1 MSLNLHDIRAEATEL
16 LSESDFAEGLEE
28 FKQLLADYRTTY
40 LGWPEKPPFVD
51 WVYDNVTLTAQE
63 SSRAGP
69 MRLSVYQ
76 RAIGNAVF
84 HDAACRQVTVLK
96 GVQIGYSK
104 LLRVIFAYC
113 VAVLAKRISV
123 VFPTDG
129 DTERFF
135 KDEIA
140 TLYGRVQAVANI
152 IRQVKRGEPAD
163 TMSEQRYAN
172 GAIAYFR
179 AAFNEDSL
187 QSFTSWLQLADE
199 ADRDGW
205 QPRGHSAGDKVSQL
219 RNRGTDFVDSK
230 LIIGSTPGIRDI
242 SVVWREWETSD
253 KRKLFITC
261 PKCQTTQELRW
272 GGKKTRYGFRWD
284 LDDHGHVSRAY
295 YKCDTDRDCFI
306 QEDEKEVIIE
316 AGEYRP
322 TAVPTQPGNV
332 GIHAPSWI
340 SMSPGAAWKT
350 LAQQWL
356 EAQGDPQKL
365 KEFVTFKMAEPWDD
379 ISQGIDDA
387 TASTLFRPY
396 PAEVPDDVVLLTA
409 GGDTQQNK
417 EGKGTELSIPSR
429 EFTVVGWTRYGQM
442 RVIGHWKFYGTPGD
456 RSSDDEVRTFLSRK
470 FKRRDGREMSILAT
484 AMDSN
489 GGFAEQV
496 RAFCGSFQMAK
507 HVWAIIGNN
516 IPVKDDRTRY
526 VWPLKPSKGIKA
538 KGAFYRIESVLAK
551 SEIFRLLQ
559 LKDDY
564 APMFPASMPPDY
576 LEKLLCEDRKRD
588 PKTGKIYWKEK
599 RGRRAEEEWVCLAYA
614 YAALKGLQMVK
625 LQTWSDL
632 NLAARNLGI
641 PETIHDPATGEIGYD
656 GDDLS
661 AHAQERRAVA
671 GPLLSEPEKPKSRT
685 RGSPAKAQAPEQTA
699 APVQAQVAQP
709 PKSKLVEV
717 NKPRRVMKQIKAGW
731 PRR

>member
-1 MSLNLHDIRAEATEL
+1 MSLNLHDIRVEATEL
-16 LSESDFAEGLEE
+16 LATSDFAEGLEE
-28 FKQLLADYRTTY
+28 FKQLLAEYRATY
-40 LGWPEKPPFVD
+40 LKWPERPPFVQ
-51 WVYDNVTLTAQE
+51 WVYDNINLTAQE

-84 HDAACRQVTVLK
+84 HDPNCRQVTVLK

-104 LLRVIFAYC
+104 LLRVVFAYC

-140 TLYGRVQAVANI
+140 TLYSRVKAVAGI
-152 IRQVKRGEPAD
+152 IREIKRGEPAD

-205 QPRGHSAGDKVSQL
+205 QPRGHSVGDKVSQL

-242 SVVWREWETSD
+242 SIVWREWLTSD
-253 KRKLFITC
+253 KRKLFVTC
-261 PKCQTTQELRW
+261 PHCQTTQELRW
-272 GGKKTRYGFRWD
+272 GSNKTRYGFRWD
-284 LDDHGHVSRAY
+284 LDEHGHVERAY

-306 QEDEKEVIIE
+306 QEDEKEAIIE

-379 ISQGIDDA
+379 IGQGIDE
-387 TASTLFRPY
+387 TAARGLFRPY

-417 EGKGTELSIPSR
+417 EGKGTEFSIPSR
-429 EFTVVGWTRYGQM
+429 EFSVVGWTRHGQM
-442 RVIGHWKFYGTPGD
+442 RVIGHWKFWGTPGEK
-456 RSSDDEVRTFLSRK
+456 SSDDEVRAFLSRK
-470 FKRRDGREMSILAT
+470 FMRRDGREMSILAT

-489 GGFAEQV
+489 GGFPEQV
-496 RAFCGSFQMAK
+496 RSFCASFPSTR

-516 IPVKDDRTRY
+516 QAVRDDKTRY
-526 VWPLKPSKGIKA
+526 VWPKRPTPGRKG
-538 KGAFYRIESVLAK
+538 KGSYYRIESILAK
-551 SEIFRLLQ
+551 SEVFRLLQ
-559 LKDDY
+559 YKDDH
-564 APMFPASMPPDY
+564 APMFPTSMPPDY
-576 LEKLLCEDRKRD
+576 LDKLLCEQKKRD
-588 PKTGKIYWKEK
+588 TKTGTIKWDPKH
-599 RGRRAEEEWVCLAYA
+599 GRRAEEEWVCLAYA

-625 LQTWSDL
+625 LQTWGDL

-641 PETIHDPATGEIGYD
+641 PETIHDPETGEIGYD
-656 GDDLS
+656 GEDMS
-661 AHAQERRAVA
+661 AHAQERRVVA
-671 GPLLSEPEKPKSRT
+671 GPLLAEPRKEKSRS
-685 RGSPAKAQAPEQTA
+685 RGSTATAQAPDRM
-699 APVQAQVAQP
+699 VDP
-709 PKSKLVEV
+709 PKAQEALPPKQV
-717 NKPRRVMKQIKAGW
+717 KRRTVRQIKPTRWG
-731 PRR
+731 

>member
-1 MSLNLHDIRAEATEL
+1 MTLNLHDIRAEATEL
-16 LSESDFAEGLEE
+16 LATSDFAEGLDE
-28 FKQLLADYRTTY
+28 FKQLLAQYRATY
-40 LGWPEKPPFVD
+40 LKWPARPPFVQ
-51 WVYDNVTLTAQE
+51 WVYDNINLTAQE

-84 HDAACRQVTVLK
+84 HNHDCRQVTVLK

-140 TLYGRVQAVANI
+140 TLYSRVRAVADI
-152 IRQVKRGEPAD
+152 IREIKRGEPAD

-179 AAFNEDSL
+179 AAYNEDSL

-205 QPRGHSAGDKVSQL
+205 QPRGHSAGDKVTQL

-242 SVVWREWETSD
+242 SVVWREWETSN
-253 KRKLFITC
+253 KCKLFITC
-261 PKCQTTQELRW
+261 PKCETTQELRW
-272 GGKKTRYGFRWD
+272 GSNKTRYGFRWD
-284 LDDHGHVSRAY
+284 LDKHGHVERAY

-306 QEDEKEVIIE
+306 QETEKESIIE

-322 TAVPTQPGNV
+322 TVVPTQPGNV

-340 SMSPGAAWKT
+340 SMSPGAAWKI

-365 KEFVTFKMAEPWDD
+365 KEFVTFKMAEPWDETSEGLD
-379 ISQGIDDA
+379 EHAVSN
-387 TASTLFRPY
+387 LFKAY
-396 PAEVPDDVVLLTA
+396 PEEIPDDVVLLTC
-409 GGDTQQNK
+409 GGDTQKNK
-417 EGKGTELSIPSR
+417 AGKGTMHEIPSR
-429 EFTVVGWTRYGQM
+429 EFTVTGWTRHGQM
-442 RVIGHWKFYGTPGD
+442 RVIGHWVFLGKPGD
-456 RSSDDEVRTFLSRK
+456 PSSDEEVRQFLRRHWR
-470 FKRRDGREMSILAT
+470 RRDGRTMQIMAT
-484 AMDSN
+484 AMDAN
-489 GGFAEQV
+489 GGFADEV
-496 RAFCGSFQMAK
+496 RAFAASFSVNSS
-507 HVWAIIGNN
+507 VWAIIGDN
-516 IPVKDDRTRY
+516 KSKGTRSRY
-526 VWPLKPSKGIKA
+526 VWPQKA
-538 KGAFYRIESVLAK
+538 TTNKKSRTQYYRIDSGLAK
-551 SEIFRLLQ
+551 DAIFRLLRQ
-559 LKDDY
+559 DEDY
-564 APMFPASMPPDY
+564 APMFPKSMPPDY
-576 LEKLLCEDRKRD
+576 LEKLLCEESK
-588 PKTGKIYWKEK
+588 PVKTGGFYWQPK
-599 RGRRAEEEWVCLAYA
+599 RGRRAEEEWVCLAYS
-614 YAALKGLQMVK
+614 YAALKGLQLAK
-625 LQTWSDL
+625 QGTWGDL
-632 NLAARNLGI
+632 NLAARDLVI
-641 PETIHDPATGEIGYD
+641 PEKILDPETGEIGYRGLD
-656 GDDLS
+656 MS
-661 AHAQERRAVA
+661 AHAQERRAAA
-671 GPLLSEPEKPKSRT
+671 GPLLVAPEQPK

-699 APVQAQVAQP
+699 APPQAQVAQP
-709 PKSKLVEV
+709 PKKSTLVEV
-717 NKPRRVMKQIKAGW
+717 QQQPRRVMKQIKAGW

>member
-1 MSLNLHDIRAEATEL
+1 MTLNLHDIRAEATEL
-16 LSESDFAEGLEE
+16 LSSSDFAEGLEE
-28 FKQLLADYRTTY
+28 FKQLLAEYRATY
-40 LGWPEKPPFVD
+40 LKWPERPPFVD
-51 WVYDNVTLTAQE
+51 WVYDNINLTAQE

-84 HDAACRQVTVLK
+84 HDPNCRQVTVLK

-140 TLYGRVQAVANI
+140 TLYARVQAVANV

-205 QPRGHSAGDKVSQL
+205 QPRGNSAGDKISQL

-230 LIIGSTPGIRDI
+230 LIIGSTPGIRDV
-242 SVVWREWETSD
+242 SVVWREWQTSD

-272 GGKKTRYGFRWD
+272 GSDKTRYGFRWD
-284 LDDHGHVSRAY
+284 LDEHGHVSRAY

-306 QEDEKEVIIE
+306 QEDEKEALIE
-316 AGEYRP
+316 VGEYRP
-322 TAVPTQPGNV
+322 TAVATQPGNV

-340 SMSPGAAWKT
+340 SMSPGAAWKI

-365 KEFVTFKMAEPWDD
+365 KEFVMFKMAEPWDD
-379 ISQGIDDA
+379 LGVGLDENALSETI
-387 TASTLFRPY
+387 RPY
-396 PAEVPDDVVLLTA
+396 PAEIPDDVVVLTA
-409 GGDTQQNK
+409 GGDTQRNK
-417 EGKGTELSIPSR
+417 VGKGSALEIPSR
-429 EFTVVGWTRYGQM
+429 EYSVVGWTRYGQM
-442 RVIGHWKFYGTPGD
+442 RTIGHWVFEGRPGD
-456 RSSDDEVRTFLSRK
+456 PSSDREVKDFLSRQWR
-470 FKRRDGREMSILAT
+470 RRDGRTMSIMAR
-484 AMDSN
+484 AMDAN
-489 GGFAEQV
+489 GGFADEQ
-496 RAFCGSFQMAK
+496 RAFCASFPVASNT
-507 HVWAIIGNN
+507 WAIIGDN
-516 IPVKDDRTRY
+516 KTAGTRSKY
-526 VWPLKPSKGIKA
+526 VWPTKASTSKKT
-538 KGAFYRIESVLAK
+538 KNRYYRIDSGLAK
-551 SEIFRLLQ
+551 DGVFRLLQ
-559 LKDDY
+559 QSGDF
-564 APMFPASMPPDY
+564 APMIPQSMPPDY
-576 LEKLLCEDRKRD
+576 LDKLMCEERK
-588 PKTGKIYWKEK
+588 KLKGGYYWQPK

-614 YAALKGLQMVK
+614 FAALKGLQ
-625 LQTWSDL
+625 LTRPQWADL
-632 NLAARNLGI
+632 NLAARDLGI
-641 PETIHDPATGEIGYD
+641 PETIHDPETGEIGYFGID
-656 GDDLS
+656 MS
-661 AHAQERRAVA
+661 AHAQERRAAA
-671 GPLLSEPEKPKSRT
+671 GPLLVAPEQPK

-699 APVQAQVAQP
+699 APPQAQVAQA
-709 PKSKLVEV
+709 PKSKLVEAQQ
-717 NKPRRVMKQIKAGW
+717 PRRVMKQIKAGW

>member
-1 MSLNLHDIRAEATEL
+1 MTLNLQDIRAEATEL
-16 LSESDFAEGLEE
+16 LSESDFVEGLEE
-28 FKQLLADYRTTY
+28 FKQLLSDYRATY

-84 HDAACRQVTVLK
+84 HDPNCRQVTVLK

-113 VAVLAKRISV
+113 VSVLAKRISV

-140 TLYGRVQAVANI
+140 TLYSRVQAVADI
-152 IRQVKRGEPAD
+152 IREIKRGEPAD
-163 TMSEQRYAN
+163 TMSEQRYRN
-172 GAIAYFR
+172 GATAYFR

-187 QSFTSWLQLADE
+187 QSFTSWLQLIDE
-199 ADRDGW
+199 VDRSGF
-205 QPRGHSAGDKVSQL
+205 QPRGHSAGDKISQI
-219 RNRGTDFVDSK
+219 RNRGTDFTDSK
-230 LIIGSTPGIRDI
+230 VILGSTPGIRDV
-242 SVVWREWETSD
+242 SVVWREWQTSD

-272 GGKKTRYGFRWD
+272 GSDKTRYGFRWD
-284 LDDHGHVSRAY
+284 LDDHGHVARAY
-295 YKCDTDRDCFI
+295 YKCDTDGDCFI
-306 QEDEKEVIIE
+306 HEDEKEAIIE

-379 ISQGIDDA
+379 LGAGLDESTVSQLI
-387 TASTLFRPY
+387 RPY
-396 PAEVPDDVVLLTA
+396 PEEVPDDVVLLTC
-409 GGDTQQNK
+409 GGDTQKNK
-417 EGKGTELSIPSR
+417 EGKRTAYEINSR
-429 EFTVVGWTRYGQM
+429 EFSVVGWTRHGGM
-442 RVIGHWKFYGTPGD
+442 RVIGHWVFQGQPGD
-456 RSSDDEVRTFLSRK
+456 PSSDDEVRSFLNRHW
-470 FKRRDGREMSILAT
+470 KRRDGRTMQIMAT

-489 GGFAEQV
+489 GGFTDEV
-496 RAFCGSFQMAK
+496 RLFAASFPASRS
-507 HVWAIIGNN
+507 VWAIIGKNN
-516 IPVKDDRTRY
+516 EAGTRSDY
-526 VWPLKPSKGIKA
+526 VWPKKPNSHGKTRTQY
-538 KGAFYRIESVLAK
+538 FRIDSGLAK
-551 SEIFRLLQ
+551 DHIYRLLQ
-559 LKDDY
+559 RTDEDGTMI
-564 APMFPASMPPDY
+564 PPSMRPDY
-576 LEKLLCEDRKRD
+576 LDKLMCEERVKV
-588 PKTGKIYWKEK
+588 KAGYYWKKK
-599 RGRRAEEEWVCLAYA
+599 RGRRTEEEWICLAYA
-614 YAALKGLQMVK
+614 YAALKGLQLAKPTV
-625 LQTWSDL
+625 WSNL
-632 NLAARNLGI
+632 NLAGATLGI
-641 PETIHDPATGEIGYD
+641 PETIHDPDTGEIGYRGLD
-656 GDDLS
+656 MS
-661 AHAQERRAVA
+661 AHAQERRAAA
-671 GPLLSEPEKPKSRT
+671 GPLLAEPEKPK
-685 RGSPAKAQAPEQTA
+685 RGSPAKAQVPEQTA
-699 APVQAQVAQP
+699 APPVAQVAQP

>member
-1 MSLNLHDIRAEATEL
+1 MTLNLHDIRQEAAEL

-28 FKQLLADYRTTY
+28 FTQLLAEYRATY

-84 HDAACRQVTVLK
+84 HDPNCRQVTVLK

-140 TLYGRVQAVANI
+140 TLYARVKAVAAI
-152 IRQVKRGEPAD
+152 IREIKRGEPAD

-230 LIIGSTPGIRDI
+230 LIIGSTPGIRDV
-242 SVVWREWETSD
+242 SVVWREWQTSD

-272 GGKKTRYGFRWD
+272 GSNKTRYGFRWD
-284 LDDHGHVSRAY
+284 LDEHGHVERAY

-306 QEDEKEVIIE
+306 QETEKEAIIE

-379 ISQGIDDA
+379 IGQGIDEHA
-387 TASTLFRPY
+387 VSTLFKDY
-396 PAEVPDDVVLLTA
+396 PEEIPDDVVVLTA
-409 GGDTQQNK
+409 GGDTQRNK
-417 EGKGTELSIPSR
+417 EGKGTGFEIPSR
-429 EFTVVGWTRYGQM
+429 EFSVVGWTRYGQM
-442 RVIGHWKFYGTPGD
+442 RVIGHYKFLGKPGD
-456 RSSDDEVRTFLSRK
+456 ASSDEEVRTFIRRK
-470 FKRRDGREMSILAT
+470 WKRRDGRTMQVIAT

-489 GGFAEQV
+489 GGFADEV
-496 RAFCGSFQMAK
+496 RTFAASFRGER
-507 HVWAIIGNN
+507 VWAIIGDN
-516 IPVKDDRTRY
+516 KAKGTRSTY
-526 VWPLKPSKGIKA
+526 VWPAKATTNKIKRTQ
-538 KGAFYRIESVLAK
+538 FYRIDSGLAK
-551 SEIFRLLQ
+551 DAVFRLMQ
-559 LKDDY
+559 QDGDY
-564 APMFPASMPPDY
+564 APMFPRSMPPDY
-576 LEKLLCEDRKRD
+576 LEKLLCEERKKL
-588 PKTGKIYWKEK
+588 KTGDYWQPK

-614 YAALKGLQMVK
+614 YAALKGLQ
-625 LQTWSDL
+625 LSDTGAWGDL
-632 NLAARNLGI
+632 NLAATTLGI
-641 PETIHDPATGEIGYD
+641 PETIHDPETGELGYRGID
-656 GDDLS
+656 MS
-661 AHAQERRAVA
+661 AHAQERRAAA
-671 GPLLSEPEKPKSRT
+671 GPLLAEPQTPK

-699 APVQAQVAQP
+699 ALPAAQVAQP
-709 PKSKLVEV
+709 PKKSTLVEV
-717 NKPRRVMKQIKAGW
+717 QQQPRRVMKQIKAGW